1 MYLMEVLMSKY
12 KISNILNAE
21 KHRINDL
28 KCLLWVWHAD
38 KIPPHLGLSIDGKYF
53 SLKANGKDFMAEIDS
68 VKQIILRKKIKT
80 LCFELKSTLNVQ
92 DVADSFHKYD
102 TTIPF
107 EITCLQPIQEVL
119 NSYFSKQL
127 VDLLIDLD
135 DKNQIQRV
143 FGYNIPVGF
152 DSISTYTTDD
162 IHARLKQLKENE

>member
-1 MYLMEVLMSKY
+1 MEELMSKY

-21 KHRINDL
+21 EHQIDEQ

-38 KIPPHLGLSIDGKYF
+38 KIPPHLGLSIEGKYF
-53 SLKANGKDFMAEIDS
+53 SLKAKGKDFMIEIDS
-68 VKQIILRKKIKT
+68 VKQIIARKKIKA

-92 DVADSFHKYD
+92 DIADAFNNYD
-102 TTIPF
+102 CTIPY
-107 EITCLQPIQEVL
+107 EITCLKPIQDVL

-143 FGYNIPVGF
+143 FGYNIPNGF
-152 DSISTYTTDD
+152 DSISEYTTDD
-162 IHARLKQLKENE
+162 IHARLMQLKDND